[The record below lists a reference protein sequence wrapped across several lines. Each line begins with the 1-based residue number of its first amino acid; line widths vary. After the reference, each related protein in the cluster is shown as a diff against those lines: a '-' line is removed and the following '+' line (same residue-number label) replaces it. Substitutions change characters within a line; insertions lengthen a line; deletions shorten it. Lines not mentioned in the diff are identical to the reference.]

1 MHQLSLVQ
9 DGDAGQFLRKAT
21 PMRGRKPV
29 VQEIDGGLAM
39 LPKPPAWLSPE
50 ARQEWRRVA
59 PELQRRRTLK
69 TCDLGTLENY
79 CEGVASI
86 RRCRALIAEQGEVI
100 ETETGLRRHPA
111 SVTLIATMAETR
123 RQAEALGLT
132 PTSRHKVP
140 SEAEVEEGDRDFRLM
155 IA

>member
-1 MHQLSLVQ
+1 
-9 DGDAGQFLRKAT
+9 
-21 PMRGRKPV
+21 MRGRKPELRGV
-29 VQEIDGGLAM
+29 DGGLDR

-50 ARQEWRRVA
+50 GRQEWRRVA

-69 TCDLGTLENY
+69 ACDLSALESY
-79 CEGVASI
+79 VEAVASI

-100 ETETGLRRHPA
+100 ETQQGLRRHPA
-111 SVTLIATMAETR
+111 SVTLIATMAEAR
-123 RQAEALGLT
+123 RYAEALGLT

-140 SEAEVEEGDRDFRLM
+140 SQEDVEDGDRDFRLL